1 MWEDILKRRPLKINR
16 PGEDDDA
23 SLNDIKN
30 KIEEFIIKVEIMDRY
45 VRDLSKA
52 NSKEED
58 LDMNLEDYFND
69 VTLQFKMEI

>member
-1 MWEDILKRRPLKINR
+1 MWEDILKRRPLKINK
-16 PGEDDDA
+16 PGEDEDA

-52 NSKEED
+52 N
-58 LDMNLEDYFND
+58 
-69 VTLQFKMEI
+69 LQGRRLGFELRGLF